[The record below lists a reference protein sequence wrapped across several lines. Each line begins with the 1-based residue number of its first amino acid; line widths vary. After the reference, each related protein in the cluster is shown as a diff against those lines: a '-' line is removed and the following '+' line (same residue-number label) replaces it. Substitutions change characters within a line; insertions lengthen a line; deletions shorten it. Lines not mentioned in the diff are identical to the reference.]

1 MLLWLLLNRPDRHAY
16 SSDVNS
22 VVMRLLSHQQEKA
35 MKLQSPTWKGT
46 ALFCLLVNFCVL
58 AASASPRLT
67 QLRQTADAISQALIA
82 SDGPKTPALL
92 KVAAAE
98 KKNLHD
104 QYLAQNEPSSRPP
117 SPVIL
122 PEDTVLTVRLNE
134 PVGMPSMTVKDLSYL
149 VNGFVL
155 EQSKRNDR
163 AFTGTKELSTPP
175 ENNT

>member
-1 MLLWLLLNRPDRHAY
+1 
-16 SSDVNS
+16 
-22 VVMRLLSHQQEKA
+22 
-35 MKLQSPTWKGT
+35 MKLHSPTWKGT

-58 AASASPRLT
+58 ATSANPRLT
-67 QLRQTADAISQALIA
+67 QLRQTADATSQALIA
-82 SDGPKTPALL
+82 SDGSKTSL
-92 KVAAAE
+92 KVAAPE

-104 QYLAQNEPSSRPP
+104 QYLAQNEPSPRPP

-122 PEDTVLTVRLNE
+122 PVDTVLTVRLNE
-134 PVGMPSMTVKDLSYL
+134 SVGMPSMTVKDLSYL

>member
-16 SSDVNS
+16 SSDVDS

-35 MKLQSPTWKGT
+35 MKLHSPTWKGT
-46 ALFCLLVNFCVL
+46 TLSCVL
-58 AASASPRLT
+58 ANCCVRATSANPRLA
-67 QLRQTADAISQALIA
+67 QPRRTADATSQPAITIA
-82 SDGPKTPALL
+82 GPRTPASLQ
-92 KVAAAE
+92 VTATE

-104 QYLAQNEPSSRPP
+104 QYLAQNEPSPRPP

-122 PEDTVLTVRLNE
+122 PVDTVLTVRLNE
-134 PVGMPSMTVKDLSYL
+134 SVGMPSMTVKDLSYL

-163 AFTGTKELSTPP
+163 AFTGIKELSTPP

>member
-1 MLLWLLLNRPDRHAY
+1 
-16 SSDVNS
+16 
-22 VVMRLLSHQQEKA
+22 
-35 MKLQSPTWKGT
+35 MKLHSPTWKGT

-58 AASASPRLT
+58 ATSANPRLT
-67 QLRQTADAISQALIA
+67 QLRQTADVTSQALIA
-82 SDGPKTPALL
+82 SDGPQTPAPL
-92 KVAAAE
+92 KVAAPE

-122 PEDTVLTVRLNE
+122 PVDTVLTVRLNE
-134 PVGMPSMTVKDLSYL
+134 SVGMPSMTVKDLSYL